1 MYSQFLSAD
10 GDSSDR
16 ASGARFFKAVAQCF
30 AGGALIG
37 ALVAVTLYPQN
48 FSAAEPSSLMV
59 MPGSAFS
66 PVQQRNVRAMSTNP
80 NAPIK
85 LGINGFGRIG
95 RQVARIAMDREDF
108 VLKHINSPMSPEYM
122 KYLLEHDTVHGNF
135 DGTVE
140 LTDTGLM
147 ISGLPVSLSSTRDPT
162 EIPWKDAGV
171 EYVCESTGAFT
182 DTPGCMKHIGGGAKK
197 VIISAPA
204 KDAETP
210 TIVVGVNQDDYKTDM
225 TVVSC
230 ASCTTNGLAPLV
242 KVINEKF
249 GIKQGLMTT
258 VHAATASQYVVDS
271 STKGKDWRAGR
282 AASANIIPSSTGA
295 AKAVAKA
302 YPVMKGKLTGMA
314 FRVPTV
320 DVSVVD
326 LTCELETPTTYDDI
340 KAEVKRASMEEGKGI
355 VGYTEDQVVSSDFIG
370 ETCSTV
376 FDAEAGIMLTPTFV
390 KLVTWYDNE
399 WGYSTRL
406 VDLVGIMAAKDGI
419 KMKEEGTVY
428 FTTRALA

>member
-1 MYSQFLSAD
+1 
-10 GDSSDR
+10 
-16 ASGARFFKAVAQCF
+16 
-30 AGGALIG
+30 
-37 ALVAVTLYPQN
+37 
-48 FSAAEPSSLMV
+48 
-59 MPGSAFS
+59 
-66 PVQQRNVRAMSTNP
+66 
-80 NAPIK
+80 
-85 LGINGFGRIG
+85 
-95 RQVARIAMDREDF
+95 
-108 VLKHINSPMSPEYM
+108 
-122 KYLLEHDTVHGNF
+122 
-135 DGTVE
+135 
-140 LTDTGLM
+140 
-147 ISGLPVSLSSTRDPT
+147 
-162 EIPWKDAGV
+162 
-171 EYVCESTGAFT
+171 
-182 DTPGCMKHIGGGAKK
+182 MKHVQGGAKK

-210 TIVVGVNQDDYKTDM
+210 TIVIGVNQEDYQTSM
-225 TVVSC
+225 NVVSC

-258 VHAATASQYVVDS
+258 VHATTASQLTVDGS
-271 STKGKDWRAGR
+271 MKGADWRAGR
-282 AASANIIPSSTGA
+282 AASANIVPSSTGA

-326 LTCELETPTTYDDI
+326 LTCELEKETTYDDI
-340 KAEVKRASMEEGKGI
+340 KKEVKRASEEDYKGV
-355 VGYTEDQVVSSDFIG
+355 VGYTEDQVVSSDFVG

-406 VDLVGIMAAKDGI
+406 VDLVGTMAVKDGVEV
-419 KMKEEGTVY
+419 KEKGTIY
-428 FTTRALA
+428 FSARKLKE